1 MSFCVMLCVVSCILL
16 IMLHSCVFS
25 LFRFKQIFLL
35 YLYVFLIVSFYF
47 YACSSVYFT
56 FSAIAMSLLLSLD
69 LRVRLLRAVQ
79 QILNTQYD
87 DAGWPAVRAGPV
99 GRGSRRSARR
109 SERRSSVCLEGPWD
123 RADTALTTCR
133 WTTTSCSTTRL
144 HTDNNNDHRI
154 VQSSSHIE
162 NPDSINFSNS
172 RMFCCCFFFND
183 FCQTNYLNIYG
194 TDLPKFAAAALD
206 TCKLFNRFNGRRQTK

>member
-25 LFRFKQIFLL
+25 LFLFKQIFLL

-56 FSAIAMSLLLSLD
+56 FSAITRPMSLLLSLD
-69 LRVRLLRAVQ
+69 VRVRLLRAVQ
-79 QILNTQYD
+79 QILNTQYN

-123 RADTALTTCR
+123 RADTALTTCH

-172 RMFCCCFFFND
+172 GMFCCCLFF
-183 FCQTNYLNIYG
+183 
-194 TDLPKFAAAALD
+194 
-206 TCKLFNRFNGRRQTK
+206 